1 MICIKNEDKLKTLR
15 HSCELLEKRLDE
27 ILSDSKQFNRYI
39 VNEKQG
45 GNTVCKEEVFK
56 KADDKA
62 LKNIVGILKE
72 TADIKRTLFE
82 IEDEGKSGAQTG
94 VILIPEVSEK

>member
-27 ILSDSKQFNRYI
+27 ILSD
-39 VNEKQG
+39 KQG
-45 GNTVCKEEVFK
+45 GNTVCKEAVFN

-72 TADIKRTLFE
+72 TADIIRTLFE